1 MTRFP
6 YERGKRGGVTSTMR
20 RFSEVFDDL
29 DLRDLPRQGGLFTW
43 SGGLNG
49 QSMSRLDSF
58 LVIEDWENH
67 FKGVAQYTLPRLVSD
82 HFPILVDGE
91 RVRIDPLS
99 V

>member
-49 QSMSRLDSF
+49 
-58 LVIEDWENH
+58 
-67 FKGVAQYTLPRLVSD
+67 
-82 HFPILVDGE
+82 
-91 RVRIDPLS
+91 
-99 V
+99 